1 MSMTEA
7 INQGAYGRN
16 RITISLGEIV
26 FNCLCCSVEIAVS
39 CCNMEF
45 RYLKLF
51 TMMVSTEI
59 MEKLNVINWIT

>member
-16 RITISLGEIV
+16 RMTISLGEMV
-26 FNCLCCSVEIAVS
+26 FNCLCCSVEIAVF
-39 CCNMEF
+39 CFDMEL

-51 TMMVSTEI
+51 TIMVNTEI
-59 MEKLNVINWIT
+59 TEKLNVIN